1 MVKKIATTLLCTV
14 LGSSLNAG
22 DNSLNTKGL
31 IGFEVGAAK
40 IQADTA
46 FPIESNFKG
55 SGDVEFG
62 VRLGAQNESWRTMF
76 IFDYY
81 DSEDDNQNYE
91 KGLFELDY
99 FIFTTVSDEITFSPY
114 IGINAGYMNY
124 ESDGFGINES
134 IDESGFLYGGQIGFV
149 FGLGESADLDLTYR
163 YSLTDATQTDHME
176 SFLVGINYIF

>member
-1 MVKKIATTLLCTV
+1 MVKKIAATLLCTV

-22 DNSLNTKGL
+22 ENSLNTKGL

-46 FPIESNFKG
+46 FPGESNFKG
-55 SGDVEFG
+55 SDVEYG

-99 FIFTTVSDEITFSPY
+99 YIFTTESDDITFRPY
-114 IGINAGYMNY
+114 IGINVGYMNY
-124 ESDGFGINES
+124 ESDGLGIGDS
-134 IDESGFLYGGQIGFV
+134 IDESGLLYGGQVGFV
-149 FGLGESADLDLTYR
+149 FGLGESADLDVMYR
-163 YSLTDATQTDHME
+163 YSLTDTTQTDHIE